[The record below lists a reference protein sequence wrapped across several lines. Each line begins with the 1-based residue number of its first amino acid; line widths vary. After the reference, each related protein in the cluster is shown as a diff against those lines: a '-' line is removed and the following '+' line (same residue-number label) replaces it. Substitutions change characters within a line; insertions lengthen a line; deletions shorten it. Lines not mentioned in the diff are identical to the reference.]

1 MRRFDYRLEKLLEV
15 KAYAEKTRSL
25 ELAEVTGRWIKTS
38 DSIESLKRM
47 KKEVLSLRFKGE
59 KYSINVDSLS
69 FAENQISA
77 IKVKIK
83 NLENELEKITV
94 EQNKMREIYVSAL
107 KEKKT
112 IEKLKE
118 KKQVLHMKNE
128 KSRENRVL
136 EDIVMTSY
144 TIKGR
149 EVK

>member
-25 ELAEVTGRWIKTS
+25 ELAEVTGRWFKTS

-83 NLENELEKITV
+83 NLENELEKITI